1 VLLTELKIQLNEVK
15 RRLEEK
21 IMADNDSYQ
30 AKEAIEIIDRFLLAV
45 DAGDVPTKELLS
57 KLASRLSDL
66 SKQTQEK
73 LGILDFVPLITKF

>member
-15 RRLEEK
+15 RRLEDK

-30 AKEAIEIIDRFLLAV
+30 AKEAIEIIDTFLLAV

>member
-15 RRLEEK
+15 RRLEDK

-30 AKEAIEIIDRFLLAV
+30 AKEAMEIIDTFLLAV

>member
-1 VLLTELKIQLNEVK
+1 MLLTELKIQLNEVK
-15 RRLEEK
+15 RRLEDK
-21 IMADNDSYQ
+21 IMADNESYQ
-30 AKEAIEIIDRFLLAV
+30 AKEAIEIIDKFLLAV

-73 LGILDFVPLITKF
+73 LGLLDFVPLITKF